1 MLIDQFLPQYE
12 FSERHTID
20 VHASM
25 QDTYTALRL
34 FDMGDSFIVRSLYR
48 LRGLPTKA
56 LTLDGMLKWG
66 FILLAEEPP
75 CELVFG
81 LIGRFWT
88 LTGGITSMAA
98 KDFASFDQAGSA
110 KVAANFS
117 LTQLPDGTVRAATE
131 TRIHCVD
138 DASRLRFRLYWTV
151 IGPFSAWIRVEWL
164 KLIKHKAESLSKASA
179 S

>member
-1 MLIDQFLPQYE
+1 MLIDTFLPTYE

-25 QDTYTALRL
+25 EQTYAALRL
-34 FDMGDSFIVRSLYR
+34 FDMRDSFVVRWLYR
-48 LRGLPTKA
+48 LRGLPAKA
-56 LTLDGMLKWG
+56 LSLDGMLKWG

-81 LIGRFWT
+81 LVGRFWT
-88 LTGGITSMAA
+88 RTAGIQSMES
-98 KDFASFDQAGSA
+98 KDFESFDQAGYA

-131 TRIHCVD
+131 TRIHCSD
-138 DASRLRFRLYWTV
+138 DASRFRFRLYWTL
-151 IGPFSAWIRVEWL
+151 IGPFSAWIRMEWL
-164 KLIKHKAESLSKASA
+164 RLVKRQAESLARDKA
-179 S
+179 